1 MKKPTPPLFA
11 TIALAAAACASGAHA
26 QGSVQMYG
34 IMDAGLMVS
43 NTGAPGERNKTELA
57 TGNQAG
63 TRLGLRGVEDL
74 GGGLKATFNL
84 EMGISNDTGQLL
96 TFGEAAGT
104 TFGRKSVLGL
114 QGGFGEVTFGRD
126 YTPAWWTIFRTD
138 RFRFG
143 LPGTTATSSGVLV
156 TRANNGIFYVTP
168 AYAGF
173 RGRLAYTF
181 GAESTEAPRDRGRL
195 AGASLEYQSGHL
207 FVAAAVQRRRDAT
220 PGVAGDS
227 SSTIERGIGAEYTLG
242 RYAFSTGF
250 WQADPVT
257 RTTGAVDNSRAVWLG
272 ASMALGAGK
281 VQAQVTRT
289 SVDVVG
295 RRPGRAYTAGVAYI
309 HSLSRRTSL
318 YAGIGTVRNDD
329 NARLALNTGTVRVGG
344 SVFGADP
351 RAMLVGVRHDF

>member
-1 MKKPTPPLFA
+1 MKKPTVPLLA
-11 TIALAAAACASGAHA
+11 AIAFAAAAGGAHA

-43 NTGAPGERNKTELA
+43 NTGAPGARNKAELA

-63 TRLGLRGVEDL
+63 TRLGLRGAEDL

-143 LPGTTATSSGVLV
+143 LPGTTATSSGVVV

-168 AYAGF
+168 AFSGL

-181 GAESTEAPRDRGRL
+181 GAESTDAPRDRGRL
-195 AGASLEYQSGHL
+195 AGASLEYQSGNL

-227 SSTIERGIGAEYTLG
+227 SSMVERGIGAEYALG

-257 RTTGAVDNSRAVWLG
+257 RTAGAVDDSRAVWLG

-295 RRPGRAYTAGVAYI
+295 RQPGRAFTAGLAYI
-309 HSLSRRTSL
+309 HSLSKRTSL
-318 YAGIGTVRNDD
+318 YAGIGTVRNDA

-344 SVFGADP
+344 SEFGADP